1 MADQTLEE
9 MILEHETAF
18 IPDQAEG
25 VEAEVQYHLTGEEGG
40 DWIIKLDGDSCT
52 VEAGISEKPKV
63 VVKADAQDFKQILS
77 GEADPMNYFMK
88 GKLKISGDLGLAVK
102 LTSFFQTD

>member
-1 MADQTLEE
+1 MAKQTLEE
-9 MILEHETAF
+9 MILEHETSF

-25 VEAEVQYHLTGEEGG
+25 VEAEVQYQLTGDEGG
-40 DWIIKLDGDSCT
+40 DWIIKLDGDSCK
-52 VEAGISEKPKV
+52 VEAGVSENPKV
-63 VVKADAQDFKQILS
+63 VVKADAQDFKQILY

-102 LTSFFQTD
+102 LTSFFTD